1 MIKVALFEPDIAG
14 NVGTIIRTCVGFD
27 VELHVI
33 EPCGFPFDIQR
44 IKKSALDYIFKAKII
59 RHQNF
64 ESFYNLELLN
74 KDSRLVLASTKASI
88 NYLDFKFNENDIL
101 MFGSESSGV
110 PQEVF
115 NKSHKRVFI
124 TMKNDLRCFNVAI
137 SCGIILAKAISEI

>member
-115 NKSHKRVFI
+115 NKSHERVFI
-124 TMKNDLRCFNVAI
+124 AMKNSLRCFNVAI